1 MKSRM
6 VGDSCSGASKPG
18 LDPIFA
24 FMDYTQDSCMFMF
37 TPGQVTRMQAAF
49 RAVD

>member
-1 MKSRM
+1 
-6 VGDSCSGASKPG
+6 
-18 LDPIFA
+18 
-24 FMDYTQDSCMFMF
+24 MFMF